1 MDKMEIK
8 PNTNVAEALRMSKK
22 VVDVFKNYNLDCI
35 TCKGVV
41 EETIEKAAFHNGLTL
56 DVFLKDLNEA
66 LK

>member
-1 MDKMEIK
+1 MEIK
-8 PNTNVAEALRMSKK
+8 ANTNVAEALKMSKK
-22 VVDVFKNYNLDCI
+22 VADVFRSYKLDCI

-56 DVFLKDLNEA
+56 DVFLKELNDA

>member
-1 MDKMEIK
+1 MEKMEIK
-8 PNTNVAEALRMSKK
+8 ANTNVAEALKMSKK
-22 VVDVFKNYNLDCI
+22 VADVFRNYKLDCI

-56 DVFLKDLNEA
+56 DVFLKDLNDA

>member
-1 MDKMEIK
+1 MEIK

-22 VVDVFKNYNLDCI
+22 VADVFKKYDLDCI

-41 EETIEKAAFHNGLTL
+41 EETIEKAAFHNGLVL

>member
-1 MDKMEIK
+1 MEIK
-8 PNTNVAEALRMSKK
+8 GNTNVAEALKMSKK
-22 VVDVFKNYNLDCI
+22 VADVFRNNKLDCL

-56 DVFLKDLNEA
+56 DVFLKELNDA

>member
-1 MDKMEIK
+1 MEIK
-8 PNTNVAEALRMSKK
+8 PGTNVADALKMSKK
-22 VVDVFKNYNLDCI
+22 VADVFRSYNLDCL

-56 DVFLKDLNEA
+56 DVFLKDLNDA

>member
-1 MDKMEIK
+1 MEIK
-8 PNTNVAEALRMSKK
+8 GNTNVAEALKMSKK
-22 VVDVFKNYNLDCI
+22 VADVFRKNKLDCL

-56 DVFLKDLNEA
+56 DVFLKELNDA

>member
-1 MDKMEIK
+1 MEIK

-22 VVDVFKNYNLDCI
+22 VGDVFRKYDLDCI

-41 EETIEKAAFHNGLTL
+41 EETIEKAAFHNGLRL

>member
-1 MDKMEIK
+1 MEIK

-22 VVDVFKNYNLDCI
+22 VADVFKRNNLDCI

-56 DVFLKDLNEA
+56 EVFLKDLNDA

>member
-8 PNTNVAEALRMSKK
+8 PNTNVAEALKMSKK
-22 VVDVFKNYNLDCI
+22 VADVFRKYNLDCL

-41 EETIEKAAFHNGLTL
+41 QESIEKAAFQNGLIL
-56 DVFLKDLNEA
+56 DDFLKELNDA

>member
-1 MDKMEIK
+1 MMEIK
-8 PNTNVAEALRMSKK
+8 PGTNVAEALKMSKK
-22 VVDVFKNYNLDCI
+22 VADVFRKYKLDCL

-56 DVFLKDLNEA
+56 DIFLKELNDA